1 MELDE
6 EELIEQE
13 FDNICNKI
21 FSINS
26 LIDIYGNFLN
36 EKSRK
41 YETKQKEINQL
52 FKKSYGFKPSKFEI
66 INLVENKRE
75 VSLNRKKITY
85 DDLKDNK
92 ALYKILLDDSPLKA
106 KVDLNKIIELMT
118 SELKAYLI
126 DIIDNSIVIDSDKTK
141 ESVYEQLLTSSSKIE
156 NFFSGK
162 AKLKL
167 YELDNNKNIVLI
179 WQKINQRIKEI
190 VIPYLKCTL
199 LDDNLSEA
207 TKKTLIQLKTLYT
220 VIIQNK
226 FNDFDFIYN
235 SVTDNDTK
243 EEIIKR
249 YEAKYKKK
257 ISNLAKNQNYLDLLD
272 YIHNKLGITSHEARD
287 YLNEETGDFIVHR
300 MTSFFT
306 PEKDWQLGSLYNEF
320 QKNTLVYNRLCERG
334 DECNQSILYVK
345 YRSLYRMIV
354 VNISKRLSIDEESAM
369 KLVSETGELYGA
381 ARIDSILYN
390 EDIRDFREKLKSA
403 KKEYDDYLAADWD
416 GRQAM
421 VPQILQWKLADV
433 RKKAS
438 NTINRLGYITAC
450 EIFVAA
456 CKELK
461 ADVRALEKLL
471 EMQIKR

>member
-26 LIDIYGNFLN
+26 LIDIYEKFLN

-75 VSLNRKKITY
+75 VSLNKKKITY

-92 ALYKILLDDSPLKA
+92 ALYKILLDDSSLKA

-126 DIIDNSIVIDSDKTK
+126 DIIDNSIVIDPDKTK

-207 TKKTLIQLKTLYT
+207 TKKL
-220 VIIQNK
+220 
-226 FNDFDFIYN
+226 
-235 SVTDNDTK
+235 
-243 EEIIKR
+243 
-249 YEAKYKKK
+249 
-257 ISNLAKNQNYLDLLD
+257 
-272 YIHNKLGITSHEARD
+272 
-287 YLNEETGDFIVHR
+287 
-300 MTSFFT
+300 
-306 PEKDWQLGSLYNEF
+306 
-320 QKNTLVYNRLCERG
+320 
-334 DECNQSILYVK
+334 
-345 YRSLYRMIV
+345 
-354 VNISKRLSIDEESAM
+354 
-369 KLVSETGELYGA
+369 
-381 ARIDSILYN
+381 
-390 EDIRDFREKLKSA
+390 
-403 KKEYDDYLAADWD
+403 
-416 GRQAM
+416 
-421 VPQILQWKLADV
+421 
-433 RKKAS
+433 
-438 NTINRLGYITAC
+438 
-450 EIFVAA
+450 
-456 CKELK
+456 
-461 ADVRALEKLL
+461 
-471 EMQIKR
+471 